1 MKENR
6 DITEE
11 GEEKK
16 RITKEE
22 RRVESILEIASEPA
36 V

>member
-16 RITKEE
+16 MNDKGRKKSREHF
-22 RRVESILEIASEPA
+22 RNSI
-36 V
+36 